1 MKTLKKENLFRIGSV
16 QKSSG
21 FKGALIVRLDV
32 VKTSEYK
39 KEKFF
44 FILFEG
50 LPVPFEVEQIEI
62 NDDVMLVKLVDV
74 DSEEEAR
81 KFSRK
86 DFFTEKIPGKIKRNI
101 NGWKDLVDFRVTDI
115 ALGELGNILEVLEY
129 PMQMIARCSVNGKE
143 VLFPL
148 NDEIVLEI
156 HDKERKIVVDLPDGL
171 LDVYLK

>member
-1 MKTLKKENLFRIGSV
+1 M
-16 QKSSG
+16 
-21 FKGALIVRLDV
+21 
-32 VKTSEYK
+32 
-39 KEKFF
+39 
-44 FILFEG
+44 
-50 LPVPFEVEQIEI
+50 
-62 NDDVMLVKLVDV
+62 VKLFDV

-101 NGWKDLVDFRVTDI
+101 TGWKDLVDFHVTDI